1 MQPSTF
7 LQHLVVLLF
16 SCLVFAQNAS
26 ATVVAQR
33 DGTIHYVWG
42 NYGQSV
48 SFTTSSTYDNVS
60 IYATLSSTNFLDNGA
75 GTVYLTNSLGSG
87 TDATNLLGSL
97 SLTNVA
103 YATNSSL
110 EMLLFSGLNLLPGTY
125 YLSAFGAANS
135 GGLGFV
141 GTGTPVE
148 TLDSGVSID
157 TDRYLIGSADPFLPA
172 SGDWTDFQRGSLF
185 SVISEHRN
193 EIPEPSS
200 LLLLSLALLAVGI
213 MQLGKQHASLR
224 AGGVSSLPD

>member
-7 LQHLVVLLF
+7 MQRLAVLLF
-16 SCLVFAQNAS
+16 SCFVLVQNAS

-33 DGTIHYVWG
+33 DGPINFVWA

-48 SFTTSSTYDNVS
+48 SFTTSGTYENVS
-60 IYATLSSTNFLDNGA
+60 IYATLSSTNFQDNGA

-87 TDATNLLGSL
+87 TDASNLLGSL

-141 GTGTPVE
+141 GTNTPVE
-148 TLDSGVSID
+148 TFDSGVSID
-157 TDRYLIGSADPFLPA
+157 TDRWLNGTADPFLPA
-172 SGDWTDFQRGSLF
+172 SGDWADSQLDGVLF
-185 SVISEHRN
+185 SVIGERRN

-200 LLLLSLALLAVGI
+200 LLLLSLAMFSVGI
-213 MQLGKQHASLR
+213 MRLRKRQASSR
-224 AGGVSSLPD
+224 AGSAS